1 MKNTFNLIRINR
13 HPIIFAASVILFIM
27 FVAVPAGAR
36 EKPAN
41 GFSRM
46 LTATQVE
53 NDSVVVQITKSPT
66 GAMIRSLIIPGLGQ
80 WYNEKKLKALLV
92 LGVESGIV
100 INSIVQNQWVQESV
114 TQLERDYYI
123 NNRNLS
129 NWALVVAI
137 LVSMLDAYVDAH
149 LFDFDESTDLSAYQV
164 IDNKNILASQSY
176 NFVTFTVHF

>member
-1 MKNTFNLIRINR
+1 MVFAVF
-13 HPIIFAASVILFIM
+13 IIFFMIFIFESAS
-27 FVAVPAGAR
+27 AT
-36 EKPAN
+36 EKPSY
-41 GFSRM
+41 GF
-46 LTATQVE
+46 ATLLKGAPAE
-53 NDSVVVQITKSPT
+53 NDSVVVKKTKSPT
-66 GAMIRSLIIPGLGQ
+66 GAMIRSMIFPGLGQ

-114 TQLERDYYI
+114 TDLEREYYI

-129 NWALVVAI
+129 NWTLVVAI